1 MGSINIPDLKEDRLT
16 TSEQDLS
23 ASTEL
28 FIKSSVGS
36 SSTTPSSAT
45 TQGSNLTLPAATV
58 SSSASNP
65 DTVPVPGGSA
75 SLTSGTEKYEPK
87 GIPATGGTFTPVN
100 QNKLPIVYFNFKK
113 NDFYDQNLMFRFKTS
128 NLTSSDL
135 TGNTISTWTSDSTA
149 GLALT
154 LTGTN
159 KLKVVK
165 AYDKYFYELTANSDI
180 SNTAVNLPVKTSPA
194 YTIFVFALGLDDYAD
209 EPFRLLAG
217 SNIIHKFVHNNN
229 QVGYFNPYKDIVNFG
244 KDKNGYTNFFA
255 SFVGGTLNSPKYMPS
270 YTGNTY
276 NYTFNNPDE
285 SFWNNIGIYLGKQNQ
300 LFSNFNIFNIRNL
313 RNDITAPTV
322 AQDFQLFTNVSTSVN
337 MKTFSLFFVE
347 MFTYVTED
355 PSNKN
360 NFIVNFETL
369 VNGQQTFL
377 GTQFLSATTVL
388 DANNNYIIS
397 LNNKK
402 VNTSFY
408 PAARMFLFDYM
419 HGTAN
424 TIPQMRSNSKKI
436 IEALAYDY
444 RNIFLKKTT
453 DLQISNGE
461 KSLLFAPKIPH
472 PFLNMFF
479 TSAST

>member
-1 MGSINIPDLKEDRLT
+1 MGSINIPNLKEDRLT

-28 FIKSSVGS
+28 FIKPSVGS
-36 SSTTPSSAT
+36 SSTAPSSAT

-58 SSSASNP
+58 SSSASNQ

-87 GIPATGGTFTPVN
+87 GIPATGGTFTPVK
-100 QNKLPIVYFNFKK
+100 QNKLPIVYFNFKQ

-165 AYDKYFYELTANSDI
+165 AYDKYFYELIANSDI
-180 SNTAVNLPVKTSPA
+180 SNAAVSLPVKTSPA
-194 YTIFVFALGLDDYAD
+194 YTVFVFALGLDNFAD
-209 EPFRLLAG
+209 EPLRLLAG

-229 QVGYFNPYKDIVNFG
+229 QNNFFNPYANIVNFG
-244 KDKNGYTNFFA
+244 KETNGFSNFFA
-255 SFVGGTLNSPKYMPS
+255 SFVGGTLNSPKYLPS
-270 YTGNTY
+270 RTGNTY
-276 NYTFNNPDE
+276 PFSYNNPDAY
-285 SFWNNIGIYLGKQNQ
+285 FWNNINYYLGKPNQ
-300 LFSNFNIFNIRNL
+300 SFSKFNVFNIRNL

-355 PSNKN
+355 VANAN
-360 NFIVNFETL
+360 AFTVNFETII
-369 VNGQQTFL
+369 NGQQTFL
-377 GTQFLSATTVL
+377 GKQSLNGTTVL
-388 DANNNYIIS
+388 DTNTNYIIS
-397 LNNKK
+397 LNNKT
-402 VNTSFY
+402 VTGY
-408 PAARMFLFDYM
+408 PAARMFLFDYL

-436 IEALAYDY
+436 IEALTYDY

-453 DLQISNGE
+453 DLQISNNE

-479 TSAST
+479 TSASA